1 MERPNPRFIA
11 GAGVAGAV
19 IDGIGGG
26 VFAAADASFAF
37 GRAAAADAFG
47 LRT

>member
-1 MERPNPRFIA
+1 
-11 GAGVAGAV
+11 VAGAV

-37 GRAAAADAFG
+37 GRAVKFHMAV
-47 LRT
+47 